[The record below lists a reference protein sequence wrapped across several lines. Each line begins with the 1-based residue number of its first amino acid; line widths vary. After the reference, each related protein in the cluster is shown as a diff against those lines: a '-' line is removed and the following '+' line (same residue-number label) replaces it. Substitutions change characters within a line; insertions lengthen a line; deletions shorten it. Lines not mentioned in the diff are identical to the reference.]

1 MLIDMTDFPYSF
13 EDVVKDKDGKPFC
26 TIHIIQKGDIHD
38 SFGGYI
44 VQQAKAD
51 KVGDKIPIPN
61 GATRKVMGCR
71 EGAQNLGLGQIPE
84 GIEFENEVMI
94 AGPLAVPES
103 QMITFTRSAKG
114 SHMENKQPYDFLKM
128 LEDKAGIPM
137 PEVISI
143 DGEIEEAEI
152 ATVATVSESG
162 ITEAQYKQANEKYG
176 IDPEGL
182 DFILREIK
190 MGSKDSEIAGEFEGL
205 HHSKIGAIRR
215 NILKM
220 G

>member
-1 MLIDMTDFPYSF
+1 MLIDMTDFPYAF
-13 EDVVKDKDGKPFC
+13 EDVVKNKDGKPFC
-26 TIHIIQKGDIHD
+26 TIHIIQKGDAKD

-44 VQQAKAD
+44 VQEAKAD
-51 KVGDKIPIPN
+51 KVGDKIPVHG

-94 AGPLAVPES
+94 QGPLAVPES

-114 SHMENKQPYDFLKM
+114 SQMENKQPYDFLKM
-128 LEDKAGIPM
+128 LEKEAGLKM

-143 DGEIEEAEI
+143 DDETVEAE
-152 ATVATVSESG
+152 TVTLTTLSESG

-190 MGSKDSEIAGEFEGL
+190 MGSKDSEIAGEFEDL

>member
-1 MLIDMTDFPYSF
+1 MLIDMTDFPYAS

-26 TIHIIQKGDIHD
+26 VIHSIQKGDAND

-44 VQQAKAD
+44 VQEAKKD
-51 KVGDKIPIPN
+51 KVGDMVPIHG
-61 GATRKVMGCR
+61 GAKRKVMGCR
-71 EGAQNLGLGQIPE
+71 EGAQNLGIGQIPE

-94 AGPLAVPES
+94 EGPLAVPES
-103 QMITFTRSAKG
+103 QMVTFTRSKKG
-114 SHMENKQPYDFLKM
+114 SQMENKQPHDFLKI
-128 LEDKAGIPM
+128 LDKEAGLKM

-143 DGEIEEAEI
+143 DGEVVEVEAT
-152 ATVATVSESG
+152 APVAESG
-162 ITEAQYKQANEKYG
+162 ITEAQYKQADDKYG

-182 DFILREIK
+182 DFILQEIK
-190 MGSKDSEIAGEFEGL
+190 MGSKDSEIAGEFQNF